1 MGDDALA
8 LAAAVEAE
16 DGEQEALGE
25 GHGEEGELRSQMET
39 DLAALGFAPDE
50 ISQYLESLALDAELH
65 GISADPEGP

>member
-16 DGEQEALGE
+16 DGDEEA
-25 GHGEEGELRSQMET
+25 HGEEGELRSQMET

-50 ISQYLESLALDAELH
+50 IAEYLESLALDAELH

>member
-16 DGEQEALGE
+16 DGDEEAGE
-25 GHGEEGELRSQMET
+25 HGEEGELRSQMET
-39 DLAALGFAPDE
+39 DLAALGFSADE